1 MRWLDSIASENYIV
15 TSITLQRYQEDTQLA
30 LILYNHA
37 IVPVIFKQNW
47 RNKTLI
53 KLAIFGW
60 RKKQSWFPFIAKSLN
75 YNHHICSRLNGTNDC
90 TNFLRESFINCPE
103 LFSVDFKVTIIK
115 TCPIL
120 QTVFRW
126 TTRLLNTRGNGAK
139 RESLINGSLNI
150 VFSLHHDKI
159 NISYFG

>member
-30 LILYNHA
+30 LILYNYA

-60 RKKQSWFPFIAKSLN
+60 RKKQS
-75 YNHHICSRLNGTNDC
+75 
-90 TNFLRESFINCPE
+90 
-103 LFSVDFKVTIIK
+103 
-115 TCPIL
+115 
-120 QTVFRW
+120 
-126 TTRLLNTRGNGAK
+126 
-139 RESLINGSLNI
+139 
-150 VFSLHHDKI
+150 
-159 NISYFG
+159 